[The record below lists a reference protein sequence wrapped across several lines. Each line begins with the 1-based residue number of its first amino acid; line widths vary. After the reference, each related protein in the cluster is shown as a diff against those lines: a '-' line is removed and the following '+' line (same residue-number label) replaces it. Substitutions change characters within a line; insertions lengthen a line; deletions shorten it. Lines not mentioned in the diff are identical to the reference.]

1 MYHLGS
7 VSAKK
12 RRHLLMR
19 PVTHRRDWIGFQTN
33 VRFQTVVRIG
43 RIYTA
48 LQGACGKWF
57 SRFWVFEG
65 LFGALSSP

>member
-19 PVTHRRDWIGFQTN
+19 PVTHRRDWISFQTT
-33 VRFQTVVRIG
+33 VRFQTVVRIAC
-43 RIYTA
+43 IYTA
-48 LQGACGKWF
+48 LTPACGKWF
-57 SRFWVFEG
+57 SLFLGAEG
-65 LFGALSSP
+65 PF